1 MSEISPRFCSWWTP
15 ELGVIVGHHY
25 VYVHGN
31 IASSRVWVHDM
42 FIHHSW

>member
-1 MSEISPRFCSWWTP
+1 MSERSSRFSSWWTLG
-15 ELGVIVGHHY
+15 LGVKVGHHY

-31 IASSRVWVHDM
+31 IASSRAWVHDM